1 MSIKFNTLLNLC
13 LLNIIPGMIIHLVL
27 IPIWVFFPD
36 SIDWVVSLIGL
47 VFNVI
52 ILPIFLLIVNFF
64 YNLKNNRYGFFVNI
78 LAMLLSMILWNFLN
92 YINWGLSNNK
102 FIIFNPDDETII
114 ILKSVIL
121 LNLLTILGGSLVVG
135 IILKSKKDR
144 ITDYKERE

>member
-1 MSIKFNTLLNLC
+1 MSIKFNELLNLY

-47 VFNVI
+47 IFNVI